1 MQKLQIS
8 SKRMKQILGRA
19 HKLNFYYDMEVNM
32 LITTEQL
39 SDSVVCRLP
48 DGREVEIVI
57 VSMSGEDVILE
68 SDIPAAV
75 KVLRQYLAQTA
86 RLRTA

>member
-1 MQKLQIS
+1 
-8 SKRMKQILGRA
+8 
-19 HKLNFYYDMEVNM
+19 MEVNM
-32 LITTEQL
+32 LISTQQL

-57 VSMSGEDVILE
+57 VSMSGEDVMVE

-86 RLRTA
+86 RSSTF